1 MAYFAILKKTIK
13 PLCFSAN
20 IFLEFG
26 LVEFAPSC
34 CLTEKQNAAI
44 TNPSSTL
51 GGGAKLKPAN
61 ARHAFLRRK
70 TCQAVVENKKIIHGK
85 SDHSWICL

>member
-1 MAYFAILKKTIK
+1 MAYFAFLKKTIK
-13 PLCFSAN
+13 PLCFSVS

-61 ARHAFLRRK
+61 A
-70 TCQAVVENKKIIHGK
+70 
-85 SDHSWICL
+85 

>member
-13 PLCFSAN
+13 PLCFSVN

-61 ARHAFLRRK
+61 A
-70 TCQAVVENKKIIHGK
+70 
-85 SDHSWICL
+85 